1 MGGIIL
7 RFFWQTIF
15 PPHFFSGPDIPESC
29 NSPSMVQSPDGNGI
43 ILVGCY
49 NQYSE
54 VSNALY
60 EMTTIGKDLRWR
72 LMPQKLAFPKSNNV
86 AMLIPDELVTCI

>member
-1 MGGIIL
+1 
-7 RFFWQTIF
+7 
-15 PPHFFSGPDIPESC
+15 
-29 NSPSMVQSPDGNGI
+29 MVQSPDGAGV

-60 EMTTIGKDLRWR
+60 EMTTIGKDLHWR

-86 AMLIPDELVTCI
+86 AMLIPDELATCI

>member
-7 RFFWQTIF
+7 W
-15 PPHFFSGPDIPESC
+15 FFSFTLFLGPDIPESC

-72 LMPQKLAFPKSNNV
+72 LMPQKLTFPKSNNV